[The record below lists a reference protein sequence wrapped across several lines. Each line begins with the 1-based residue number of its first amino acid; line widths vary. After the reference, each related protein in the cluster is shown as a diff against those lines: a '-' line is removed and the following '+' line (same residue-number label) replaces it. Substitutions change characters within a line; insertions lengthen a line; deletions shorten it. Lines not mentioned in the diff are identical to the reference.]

1 MPPPFTDQFWRA
13 LADYGVTMPA
23 LGAANTTWLTEY
35 TRVRNTALASVLLTA
50 SASEGG
56 NASGSRQFPQ
66 EVLLDALHCRR
77 FELDPAYLL
86 PPHLAAFPSAKVER
100 SRPAASRNRTLRFG
114 Q

>member
-13 LADYGVTMPA
+13 LADYGVNLPA

-50 SASEGG
+50 SGTEGG

-66 EVLLDALHCRR
+66 EILLDALHCRR
-77 FELDPAYLL
+77 FEFDPAYLL
-86 PPHLAAFPSAKVER
+86 PPHLSAFPSAKIER
-100 SRPAASRNRTLRFG
+100 SRPAASRNRT
-114 Q
+114 